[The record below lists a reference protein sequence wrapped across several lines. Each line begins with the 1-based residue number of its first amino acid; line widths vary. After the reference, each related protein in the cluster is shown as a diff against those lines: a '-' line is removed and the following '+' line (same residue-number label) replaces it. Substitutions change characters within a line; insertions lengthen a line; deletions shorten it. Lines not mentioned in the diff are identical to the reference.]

1 MITSLLRHGP
11 LTNIDSLFLYI
22 IKLSILHVVDHSQNL
37 MTLKFL
43 IIANPKA
50 TIKMLSLSLFKM

>member
-50 TIKMLSLSLFKM
+50 TIKILSLSS